1 MKEIFMC
8 LLLNLTNHG
17 RITAANLYKEG
28 KFSTIEIESDDAVY
42 TVSVTKEDKESKK

>member
-28 KFSTIEIESDDAVY
+28 KFSTIEIESEDAVY
-42 TVSVTKEDKESKK
+42 TVTVTKEVKENKK